1 MSLKKQLESIF
12 LGLQSQ
18 AVVNQRLTYMLNK
31 VLRQLGLPGVLAL
44 ALLVFCATTWV
55 ATISGLQNQLLAIEG
70 ENRPSTVEDGFSE
83 QQSMQQAADLAA
95 YREILSETPKPAIL
109 LGQIHGYAEQS
120 GLRPNNT
127 DFQIFTRDIREK
139 PSQLASVVVTLEAT
153 SGYETLIK
161 FINTVLTEMPNSALE
176 EISLKRGKLTDTL
189 LETQVRLRFFVKT
202 P

>member
-31 VLRQLGLPGVLAL
+31 VLRQLGLPGVFAL

-83 QQSMQQAADLAA
+83 QQRMQQAADLAA
-95 YREILSETPKPAIL
+95 YRETLPETPKPAIL

-127 DFQIFTRDIREK
+127 EFQIVAGDIREK

-153 SGYETLIK
+153 SGHETLIK

-176 EISLKRGKLTDTL
+176 AISLKRGKLTDTV